1 MSEWI
6 CLIFKCSL
14 FKRGKERSRTQRT
27 LSSQWQIRSC
37 LQMSFCEIPQTLC
50 IKTDFFWTFFKTIE
64 NHLQK
69 QSVEMLS
76 TVNMVERWWRWRLCL
91 LVLEGHWGQLWKTEG
106 FVGVKAVRCSDIKIQ
121 SPLSE
126 ISSPLHLLQVPDVV
140 AIPDH
145 CTYHRLP
152 PTEQFQFQFQ
162 QEPVPVFSTGVQVL

>member
-1 MSEWI
+1 MSEYVLFLNVLYLKEGRRGLELKEHCPHSDKYCHVYRWASV
-6 CLIFKCSL
+6 KSL
-14 FKRGKERSRTQRT
+14 KHCASTQ
-27 LSSQWQIRSC
+27 
-37 LQMSFCEIPQTLC
+37 F
-50 IKTDFFWTFFKTIE
+50 FFWTFFKTIE

-76 TVNMVERWWRWRLCL
+76 TVNMVKRWWRWRLCL

-162 QEPVPVFSTGVQVL
+162 QEPVPVFSTRVQVL